1 MAVLY
6 PFSSKTVELLENAP
20 KAGETH
26 RWLAQVAGALKAV
39 KSAESCF
46 KFLRRCCDELVHH
59 RQVPDSE
66 IRQAIEFAYG
76 SKSLCVLNKAY
87 RSHKWPKP
95 DCDFIKQTLSTTEP
109 LFDASKSTG
118 HISEFVLSKLFRPTD
133 LVCTGRTTAL
143 TTVRLQDDAIRDAH
157 WLQFIVPNPMLGLFH
172 FNKEGKKSKRCQNN
186 VKLRRYLVTEIDST
200 DLSKHDQARIITKL
214 STLAPLVMVVDSGGK
229 SLHAWFFAEDM
240 SDQDQIR
247 FFSVACM
254 LEADPKTWDV
264 CGWVRMPGG
273 NRYDEGKP
281 PVMQRILFFNPGVL
295 YERADT
301 ATNSIG

>member
-6 PFSSKTVELLENAP
+6 PFSSKTVELLKNAP

-87 RSHKWPKP
+87 RSHKPN
-95 DCDFIKQTLSTTEP
+95 CDFIKQTLSTTEP

-133 LVCTGRTTAL
+133 LVCTGPTTAL
-143 TTVRLQDDAIRDAH
+143 PGVWLQDDAIHDAH
-157 WLQFIVPNPMLGLFH
+157 SLQFIVPNPMLGFSNL
-172 FNKEGKKSKRCQNN
+172 NKEGKKSKRCQNN
-186 VKLRRYLVTEIDST
+186 VKVRRYLVTEIDSP

-229 SLHAWFFAEDM
+229 SLHAWFFVEDM
-240 SDQDQIR
+240 SYQDQIR
-247 FFSVACM
+247 LFSVACM

-273 NRYDEGKP
+273 NRRAGSEILGK
-281 PVMQRILFFNPGVL
+281 QKILFFNPGVL
-295 YERADT
+295 HERADT
-301 ATNSIG
+301 ATNFIG